1 MMNRFQM
8 SDIDKT
14 ANIHFIGIGGISMS
28 GLAQI
33 VLKDGYGVSGSDW
46 NKSAIT
52 EKLENM
58 GADIV
63 YGHGAVNED
72 GINKASLV
80 VYTAAAKADNPEIVL
95 AKEKGKYLF
104 TAGANPYLTI
114 KPARGE
120 GEKPLELI
128 KKCFEALKD

>member
-1 MMNRFQM
+1 
-8 SDIDKT
+8 
-14 ANIHFIGIGGISMS
+14 MS

-72 GINKASLV
+72 GINKGIACCI
-80 VYTAAAKADNPEIVL
+80 Y
-95 AKEKGKYLF
+95 G
-104 TAGANPYLTI
+104 GRQ
-114 KPARGE
+114 KPIIPKLCLQRKRA
-120 GEKPLELI
+120 
-128 KKCFEALKD
+128 FAL

>member
-80 VYTAAAKADNPEIVL
+80 VYTAAAKADNPAIVL

>member
-46 NKSAIT
+46 NKRILCT
-52 EKLENM
+52 VTVPLTR
-58 GADIV
+58 
-63 YGHGAVNED
+63 
-72 GINKASLV
+72 
-80 VYTAAAKADNPEIVL
+80 TA
-95 AKEKGKYLF
+95 
-104 TAGANPYLTI
+104 
-114 KPARGE
+114 
-120 GEKPLELI
+120 
-128 KKCFEALKD
+128 

>member
-80 VYTAAAKADNPEIVL
+80 VYTAAAKAIIPKLCLQRKRHSPYRQSRVFGCDN
-95 AKEKGKYLF
+95 EKLQ
-104 TAGANPYLTI
+104 
-114 KPARGE
+114 ARCRR
-120 GEKPLELI
+120 KRN
-128 KKCFEALKD
+128 AR

>member
-72 GINKASLV
+72 GIRRRQ
-80 VYTAAAKADNPEIVL
+80 
-95 AKEKGKYLF
+95 
-104 TAGANPYLTI
+104 
-114 KPARGE
+114 KPIIPKLCLQRKRA
-120 GEKPLELI
+120 
-128 KKCFEALKD
+128 FAL

>member
-58 GADIV
+58 VRILCTV
-63 YGHGAVNED
+63 TVP
-72 GINKASLV
+72 LTR
-80 VYTAAAKADNPEIVL
+80 TA
-95 AKEKGKYLF
+95 
-104 TAGANPYLTI
+104 
-114 KPARGE
+114 
-120 GEKPLELI
+120 
-128 KKCFEALKD
+128 

>member
-1 MMNRFQM
+1 MCL
-8 SDIDKT
+8 KT
-14 ANIHFIGIGGISMS
+14 ATAF
-28 GLAQI
+28 
-33 VLKDGYGVSGSDW
+33 SGSDW

-80 VYTAAAKADNPEIVL
+80 VYTAAAKADNPKL
-95 AKEKGKYLF
+95 CLQRKRAF
-104 TAGANPYLTI
+104 
-114 KPARGE
+114 
-120 GEKPLELI
+120 
-128 KKCFEALKD
+128 AL

>member
-80 VYTAAAKADNPEIVL
+80 VYTAAAKAAADTTSYGILPPRV
-95 AKEKGKYLF
+95 
-104 TAGANPYLTI
+104 T
-114 KPARGE
+114 
-120 GEKPLELI
+120 
-128 KKCFEALKD
+128 

>member
-80 VYTAAAKADNPEIVL
+80 VYTAAAKARNC
-95 AKEKGKYLF
+95 ACKGK
-104 TAGANPYLTI
+104 GHSPYRQSRIFGGDNEKLQ
-114 KPARGE
+114 ARCRR
-120 GEKPLELI
+120 KRN
-128 KKCFEALKD
+128 AR